1 MCKLSICNMIYHKYS
16 PDAPLSIMLNGIYVN
31 IMLKSE
37 MFLDKT
43 MVILDKKKWSTH
55 LCFPSSI
62 IFHKPCQLT

>member
-37 MFLDKT
+37 MFFGQNNGDFGQ
-43 MVILDKKKWSTH
+43 KKSGPPTYA
-55 LCFPSSI
+55 FPAVSFSI
-62 IFHKPCQLT
+62 NLAN